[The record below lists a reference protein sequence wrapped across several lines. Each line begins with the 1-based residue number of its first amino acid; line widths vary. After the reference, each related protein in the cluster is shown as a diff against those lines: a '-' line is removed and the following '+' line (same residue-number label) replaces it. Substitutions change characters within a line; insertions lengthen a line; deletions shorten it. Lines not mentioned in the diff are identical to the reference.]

1 MRDEV
6 AFGDVPFFAIV
17 EQSLAGI
24 YVVLDERFMYAND
37 TFAAMFGYG
46 RDEFIGKRMVDVV
59 TPDSVE
65 EVLRNYRLRIS
76 GEVTAVHYFTRGVHR
91 DGHVVHLELHAS
103 RVECRGRP
111 ALCGIAIDVSER
123 VLREAQL
130 RESREQLRELA
141 DYVHRS
147 LEEQRA
153 KFARELHDV
162 LGGMLTSI
170 KMDVT
175 RILRR
180 AEGPELEDIQSI
192 GTELV
197 TLVQETID
205 TARHISDELRPRVL
219 DSTGLVA
226 AIQEAVQQFGVRHG
240 VKTSFLLQ
248 GAEPSLAPERAIQC
262 YRILQEALTNVA
274 RHAHAQTVH
283 VRLSSRDA
291 GVELRVEDDGRGL
304 LARTNGR
311 RGIGLISMAERA
323 RELGGTLDVRSG
335 SAGGTIVLLRVPVTA
350 SDGFGAHGR

>member
-1 MRDEV
+1 
-6 AFGDVPFFAIV
+6 
-17 EQSLAGI
+17 
-24 YVVLDERFMYAND
+24 
-37 TFAAMFGYG
+37 
-46 RDEFIGKRMVDVV
+46 
-59 TPDSVE
+59 
-65 EVLRNYRLRIS
+65 
-76 GEVTAVHYFTRGVHR
+76 
-91 DGHVVHLELHAS
+91 
-103 RVECRGRP
+103 
-111 ALCGIAIDVSER
+111 VSER